1 MAYYIER
8 TPIDPARLSVTVA
21 KLATAAR
28 IDREA
33 AAFAPLPRQAR
44 TRRRDRQ
51 VVCAVELQLRIIK
64 IPLAPSTMI

>member
-8 TPIDPARLSVTVA
+8 TPIDPARLSVTVG

-33 AAFAPLPRQAR
+33 AAFAS
-44 TRRRDRQ
+44 
-51 VVCAVELQLRIIK
+51 CA
-64 IPLAPSTMI
+64 AGTADG